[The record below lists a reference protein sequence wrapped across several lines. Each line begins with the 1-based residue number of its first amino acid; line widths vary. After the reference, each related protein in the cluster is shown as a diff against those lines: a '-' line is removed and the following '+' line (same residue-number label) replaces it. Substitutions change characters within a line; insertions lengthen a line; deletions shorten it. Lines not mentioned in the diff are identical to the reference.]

1 MGGTPS
7 ILYAVPVSQKKEGE
21 SAIYRSPIFKDKLH
35 DRPEENIVTLKDVFI
50 NSYKKFA
57 NNPALGRNFF
67 IQGQLS
73 GRRTKLQL
81 NI

>member
-35 DRPEENIVTLKDVFI
+35 DRPE
-50 NSYKKFA
+50 
-57 NNPALGRNFF
+57 
-67 IQGQLS
+67 
-73 GRRTKLQL
+73 
-81 NI
+81 